1 MASVAACAVGAPLA
15 TIFIVLEL
23 MLSYEFTLIT
33 LFPVIVSQV
42 ISSNLFGNF
51 FDRQLL
57 DRDIDH
63 RKQ

>member
-1 MASVAACAVGAPLA
+1 
-15 TIFIVLEL
+15 

-57 DRDIDH
+57 DRDIDL
-63 RKQ
+63 RFGRGKFSLPQARLV